1 MNKKILVVSILTI
14 LMLVTISFA
23 TAVTSNTN
31 TTNSKKKESPLF
43 KIRTELA
50 IGERIKDLVTRF
62 LGQRIFF
69 LTFQWLKEIFFLTFQ
84 WLKEKL
90 INSSIPDRLD
100 TEKMQSVGCYTCTP
114 FSVCHPK
121 CNTYETPKCH

>member
-1 MNKKILVVSILTI
+1 
-14 LMLVTISFA
+14 
-23 TAVTSNTN
+23 TSNTN

-62 LGQRIFF
+62 LGQR
-69 LTFQWLKEIFFLTFQ
+69 IFFLTFQ

>member
-1 MNKKILVVSILTI
+1 
-14 LMLVTISFA
+14 
-23 TAVTSNTN
+23 NTN

-69 LTFQWLKEIFFLTFQ
+69 LTFQWLKDADDSSGRTP
-84 WLKEKL
+84 L
-90 INSSIPDRLD
+90 I
-100 TEKMQSVGCYTCTP
+100 YTTY
-114 FSVCHPK
+114 PK
-121 CNTYETPKCH
+121 CVCTYWRTGC